1 MEIFGQITNCI
12 ANILL
17 LCFNIFL
24 LLTNYHIYKVEFS
37 SPTVSNNIEK
47 SNDDCFFPLEE
58 IWDIDEINSSTDTEL
73 PQPKKNITNYSYL
86 KILRSEDD

>member
-1 MEIFGQITNCI
+1 MELIGQIPNWI

-24 LLTNYHIYKVEFS
+24 SLINYHIYKLEFS
-37 SPTVSNNIEK
+37 SVTDSNNKEESI
-47 SNDDCFFPLEE
+47 DDYFLPLEE
-58 IWDIDEINSSTDTEL
+58 NWDIDEINSSTMQGFS
-73 PQPKKNITNYSYL
+73 QPNKVATNCTHL